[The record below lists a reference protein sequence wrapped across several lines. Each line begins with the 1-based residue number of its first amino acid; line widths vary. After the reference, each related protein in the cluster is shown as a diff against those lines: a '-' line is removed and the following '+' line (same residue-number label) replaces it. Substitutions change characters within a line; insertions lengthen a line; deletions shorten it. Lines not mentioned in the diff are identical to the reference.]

1 MFVSAQDIDK
11 EKPVAP
17 PVVHTRIG
25 DQATSGDGS
34 FTITL
39 IAKKQNYD
47 RSGAVKRDPDVVSPK
62 SVNISPDG
70 KKFYINSLE
79 GAKTVSYNMATL
91 EKIARISHVIGRKQR
106 RLWTGAEEIY
116 PFDTV
121 YEAPRVF
128 TGKPVEGSFSHGGRY
143 LWVPY
148 YRRSFDLNA
157 QDPSAIAVI
166 DTRADTLVRLLDTG
180 PLPKM
185 IAESPDGRYMAVA
198 HWGNNT
204 VGIIDIKSDQ
214 PDQWRQLPYHVV
226 DYKMK
231 LNYSRT
237 EPVNRDVG
245 SGNALRGTV
254 FTPCSRYLLVGCM
267 GGIGGIAVIDM
278 ATHTYKGKMTG
289 MMPNVRHL
297 EISRDGYLYLSINK
311 GWLPATTQ
319 PRLDIQQYRAYER
332 QAPQCNRLAKL
343 QGRGRGANRQPVAR
357 RPCSLRGMQYREQA
371 VCRGHPHDERTDIN
385 RCRQLPRGARCL
397 ARRNDSDCHL
407 ARTPRS
413 YRLRQL
419 GEHLSGGGGEVPVDD
434 VSRAVKVVEGG
445 DGDAGRCLPPEG
457 GRLLQCRCVECGG
470 F

>member
-39 IAKKQNYD
+39 VAKKQNYD

-79 GAKTVSYNMATL
+79 GTKTVSYNMATL
-91 EKIARISHVIGRKQR
+91 EKIARISHVIGRKHR

-128 TGKPVEGSFSHGGRY
+128 TGKPVEGAFSHGGRY

-185 IAESPDGRYMAVA
+185 IASSPDGRYMAVA

-214 PDQWRQLPYHVV
+214 PNQWRQLPYHVV

-311 GWLPATTQ
+311 GGYLQRLSLDSIYSNIERMNGKPHKVTGWQSCKVGAGARTVSLSPDGRVAYVACNTVSKLYAVDTHTMSVLTSIDVDSYPVGLDVSPDGATVIVTS
-319 PRLDIQQYRAYER
+319 
-332 QAPQCNRLAKL
+332 
-343 QGRGRGANRQPVAR
+343 QGRPGATGSGNSVSIYRTSFRG
-357 RPCSLRGMQYREQA
+357 
-371 VCRGHPHDERTDIN
+371 
-385 RCRQLPRGARCL
+385 GA
-397 ARRNDSDCHL
+397 
-407 ARTPRS
+407 
-413 YRLRQL
+413 
-419 GEHLSGGGGEVPVDD
+419 
-434 VSRAVKVVEGG
+434 SR
-445 DGDAGRCLPPEG
+445 
-457 GRLLQCRCVECGG
+457 
-470 F
+470 